1 MQGEATDELG
11 AVDRGQA
18 PGSRVVLRG
27 DPVAADCRGDS
38 RIKGDKHQSRETH

>member
-27 DPVAADCRGDS
+27 DPVAADCRDK
-38 RIKGDKHQSRETH
+38 IKGDKHQSRETH